1 MNKLEAVFRDVFD
14 KPDLKI
20 DGLTR
25 SNFSEWDNLVHV
37 KRIIAI
43 EEEFNFKFTIDQ
55 VSNLRSVEEL
65 KRLLRVCAEITWTIN
80 RSLMKKIAVSL
91 IAVNGTF

>member
-14 KPDLKI
+14 QPGLKI

-25 SNFSEWDNLVHV
+25 SNFSEWDSLAHV
-37 KRIIAI
+37 KLIIAI

-55 VSNLRSVEEL
+55 VSDLRSVEGL
-65 KRLLRVCAEITWTIN
+65 KGLLGDRL
-80 RSLMKKIAVSL
+80 VS
-91 IAVNGTF
+91 